1 MTRVVVVEDRTLVR
15 QSVVKTINAEE
26 GVEVVAGAGRGD
38 EGLAQIAKNSP
49 DVVLLDITMPGGNG
63 LEVAAQMRSAAPNSR
78 FLFLTMHDDDVSISK
93 AIALGADGYVLKT
106 ASTDE
111 LLTALRAIAEGG
123 SYLSPAVARR
133 VIDLAGGKSPSANL
147 TDRELE
153 ILRLLASGARPGQVA
168 EWIAEPMPS
177 SLCARNTWSRLGTRI
192 TYRCQTC
199 SLPGTTRGVRT
210 PGMPLSIS
218 SYLCAAAR
226 RASFHLAR
234 CASLISKT

>member
-1 MTRVVVVEDRTLVR
+1 MTRVVVVEDHTLVR
-15 QSVVKTINAEE
+15 QSLVKTINAED
-26 GVEVVAGAGRGD
+26 GFEVVAEAGRGD
-38 EGLAQIAKNSP
+38 EGLALIAKNTP

-63 LEVAAQMRSAAPNSR
+63 LEVAAQMRNAAPNSR
-78 FLFLTMHDDDVSISK
+78 FLFLTMHDDDASISK

-111 LLTALRAIAEGG
+111 LLTALHAIAEGG

-168 EWIAEPMPS
+168 EKLFVSIKTVKNHLTSVYAKLGVQTGAQAVAE
-177 SLCARNTWSRLGTRI
+177 A
-192 TYRCQTC
+192 YRRGLV
-199 SLPGTTRGVRT
+199 SLP
-210 PGMPLSIS
+210 SE
-218 SYLCAAAR
+218 
-226 RASFHLAR
+226 
-234 CASLISKT
+234 